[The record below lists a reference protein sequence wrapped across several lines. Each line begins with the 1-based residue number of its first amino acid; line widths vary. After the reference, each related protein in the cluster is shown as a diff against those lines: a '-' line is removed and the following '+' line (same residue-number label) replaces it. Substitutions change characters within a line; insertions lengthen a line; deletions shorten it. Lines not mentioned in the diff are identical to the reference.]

1 MELGTHEG
9 KIAFVAFLS
18 FFVVLEAGLLI
29 WLRKTAYPWAEAAAS
44 LGVALIKRVVD
55 LLTAGLAAAFM
66 LWMYDFRIMTLEIN
80 SVFMVL
86 ALFLSVEFFYYW
98 HHRFGHEI
106 RWLWAT
112 HGVHHSANHM
122 NLSVAGRLGVTG
134 AISGSAVFFSPL
146 VLIGFHPV
154 AVFAMLALG
163 LFYQIWIHNEW
174 IGKLGFLE
182 KILNTPSNHRVHHGS
197 NPEYLDKNYG
207 GVLIIFDVMFGT
219 YQEEREDIAIKYGI
233 VKPVTTNNPVKIA
246 FFEWANMAR
255 DLANARSFKDAFGF
269 MFRHPGWAPEPVKDS
284 AKRLGSREGAA

>member
-1 MELGTHEG
+1 MDLGTYEG
-9 KIAFVAFLS
+9 KMAFIAFLG
-18 FFVVLEAGLLI
+18 FFVVLEAGSLI

-44 LGVALIKRVVD
+44 LGVAVIKRVVD

-66 LWMYDFRIMTLEIN
+66 LWMYDFRIMTVEIN
-80 SVFMVL
+80 SAFMVL

-134 AISGSAVFFSPL
+134 AISGSALFFSPL

-197 NPEYLDKNYG
+197 NAEYLDKNYG

-219 YQEEREDIAIKYGI
+219 YQEEREDIAIKYGT

-269 MFRHPGWAPEPVKDS
+269 MFRHPGWAPETVKDS
-284 AKRLGSREGAA
+284 AKRIGSREGAA